1 MGNKS
6 DRTGKHFLFYLALS
20 CLVVTLNTV
29 SCAPVQNK
37 VLNVR
42 TYMKLEEYR
51 ENMAAGHFETVIEQ
65 SNQILAENDTKPPAD
80 VALFSLGKVYVHH
93 DFAGRDYELSQ
104 DYFEKL
110 IKNFPNSDLAFEART
125 YISLFEA
132 IAAGEK
138 EKAAAEH
145 KLLQKEKESGAAPDE
160 QLREKEI
167 IVTKEKKSTPLS
179 GIGKVVEKRNFEE
192 AVEKNLQIVEEFGS
206 NKPADEALYNL
217 GRIYAHVDN
226 PAKDYNKS
234 KIYFHELSKQFPD
247 SAFAEEAR
255 IWLGLFET
263 IEKIQQID
271 IDIEQQ
277 KKQLTR

>member
-1 MGNKS
+1 
-6 DRTGKHFLFYLALS
+6 
-20 CLVVTLNTV
+20 
-29 SCAPVQNK
+29 
-37 VLNVR
+37 
-42 TYMKLEEYR
+42 MKLEEYR
-51 ENMAAGHFETVIEQ
+51 ENMAAGHFDTVIEQ

-80 VALFSLGKVYVHH
+80 VALFSLGKVYAHY

-110 IKNFPNSDLAFEART
+110 IENFPDSELAPEART

-132 IAAGEK
+132 IAAREK
-138 EKAAAEH
+138 ETAAAELT
-145 KLLQKEKESGAAPDE
+145 LLQKGK
-160 QLREKEI
+160 
-167 IVTKEKKSTPLS
+167 IVSKEKKSASLS
-179 GIGKVVEKRNFEE
+179 GKGRVVVDRNFEE
-192 AVEKNLQIVEEFGS
+192 AVEKNEQIVEEFGT

-217 GRIYAHVDN
+217 GLIYAHVDN

-234 KIYFHELSKQFPD
+234 RVYFHMLSKQFPD
-247 SAFAEEAR
+247 SVFAEEAR

-263 IEKIQQID
+263 IEKMQQID